1 MRGWVGVG
9 VKGLEKKG
17 GTRKAGW
24 RFSRQEFRGGN
35 NAPDKGILT

>member
-9 VKGLEKKG
+9 VKGLKKKG
-17 GTRKAGW
+17 GTRKTGW
-24 RFSRQEFRGGN
+24 SFSRQEFRVGN